1 MSIGSTLT
9 NALSGLTAQAK
20 AAELVSSN
28 IANVSTP
35 GYARRELI
43 LAARTTYTPGQG
55 VQIMGV
61 QRNANMPLIGDRR
74 LAESAAADAGARAA
88 FYKRAENIIGTP
100 DDTSSISG
108 RVAALDSA
116 LLEASSHPEAET
128 RLANVL
134 SAAQSLATQL
144 GVASKDV
151 QAARNAANTQI
162 AGQVTTLNASLA
174 RVAKLNSLI
183 HNGIAVQQDVSS
195 LQDQRQATIDE
206 ISRIV
211 PVREVQ
217 QPEGGVYLYTESGA
231 SLLDVGPTV
240 FGYTPTNVVTYE
252 TTNGGGLSGLTL
264 NGKPTK
270 TAGDGSYIAGG
281 TLGASFAIRDQL
293 GVQAQSQL
301 DAVARDLV
309 ERFSDPALDTTRAA
323 GAAGLFTDSGAAFD
337 PANELGLSQ
346 RLQINAAVDPEAG
359 GSLSRL
365 RDGLGSATVGP
376 VGNAALLKDFRTA
389 LTAPREPVSGG
400 FMAGLR
406 SFATLSGDLLSAVAT
421 SRLQA
426 ESNATYASAR
436 LQTFTV
442 MEAENGVDT
451 DAEMQSLLQI
461 EQAYA
466 ANAKVISAV
475 QDMMQA
481 VLDI

>member
-1 MSIGSTLT
+1 MSISSTLT

-55 VQIMGV
+55 VQVVGV
-61 QRNANMPLIGDRR
+61 QRKVNLPLLGDRR
-74 LAESAAADAGARAA
+74 LADSAAGDANARAA
-88 FYKRAENIIGTP
+88 FFKRVETTIGTP
-100 DDTSSISG
+100 DDTYSISG

-116 LLEASSHPEAET
+116 LLEASSHPEAES
-128 RLANVL
+128 RLTNVL
-134 SAAQSLATQL
+134 TNAKSLAVTI
-144 GVASKDV
+144 GKASQDV
-151 QAARNAANTQI
+151 QAARAAANTEI
-162 AGQVTTLNASLA
+162 ASEVTTLNSSLA
-174 RVAKLNSLI
+174 RVAKLNNLI

-195 LQDQRQATIDE
+195 LQDQRQQTIDQ
-206 ISRIV
+206 ISKII

-217 QPEGGVYLYTESGA
+217 QPEGGVYLYTAAGA
-231 SLLDVGPTV
+231 SLLDVVPAV
-240 FGYTPTNVVTYE
+240 FGFTPTNIVTYE

-264 NGKPTK
+264 NGMAVQ
-270 TAGDGSYIAGG
+270 TAGDRSYVAGG
-281 TLGASFAIRDQL
+281 TLGGNFAIRDDL
-293 GVQAQSQL
+293 GVTAQAQL

-309 ERFSDPALDTTRAA
+309 ERFADPSLDSTRAA
-323 GAAGLFTDSGAAFD
+323 GEAGLFTDSGLAFD
-337 PANELGLSQ
+337 PGNEVGLAQ
-346 RLQINAAVDPEAG
+346 RLQINAAVDPDQG
-359 GSLSRL
+359 GALSRL
-365 RDGLGSATVGP
+365 RDGLGAVTVGP
-376 VGNAALLKDFRTA
+376 VGNSALLNDFRTA

-406 SFATLSGDLLSAVAT
+406 SFTTLSADFLNSVAT
-421 SRLQA
+421 SRLSA
-426 ESNATYASAR
+426 DGDASYAAAR
-436 LQTFTV
+436 LQTLTV

-475 QDMMQA
+475 QDMIKA
-481 VLDI
+481 VLEI